1 MSLSVAVACSAGKF
15 MIRVLKGLWAHI
27 ELRRRYQLGAL
38 LMLMLLASVAE
49 MFSIG
54 AVIPFLA
61 VMSDP
66 ARAMAHPSIQRIAE
80 WFNLTEAGDLLA
92 IVAIGFGM
100 ASLFA
105 GLVRVLLIYASSRLS
120 FAVGADLSARIYL
133 HTLYQ
138 PYIQHL
144 SQNSSEVITGITSK
158 SSNVINGALVPA
170 LMIVSSLML
179 LVTIICMLAFIN
191 PLITLGAMALFCA
204 IYIGITLLMKR
215 WLSINGT
222 YIAKES
228 VRVLRCLQEG
238 LGGIREV
245 LLEGNQERY
254 CGEYR
259 KADQVMR
266 RAQGSNLFITQF
278 PRFAMEGIG
287 LFMIAMFAYMETR
300 QNGNLGTLLPTLGV
314 LALGASRMLPVLQ
327 HTYGSW
333 ANIQGNQAEIEDVL
347 TLLSKGT
354 AEKAADYELV
364 DQIRFT
370 ESIALDRLS
379 FSYDAEPVLREISVT
394 LRKGDCMGI
403 VGRSGSGKSTLV
415 DIIMGLLDP
424 DTGSIQIDGQ
434 RLTRANLRSWQRHI
448 AHVPQTI
455 FLVDGN
461 IAENIGFGLPGRV
474 PTDEE
479 LFRAAIAAGLGDLV
493 QRPEDLYRIHVGER
507 GARIS
512 GGQRQR
518 IAIARAL
525 LRQADLIVFD
535 EATSALDEKTEAD
548 IVSMIQRLDQSKTII
563 MISHRMAALKHCNVI
578 VEVVGGKLLRREL
591 ESAQVL
597 HSNLVT

>member
-1 MSLSVAVACSAGKF
+1 
-15 MIRVLKGLWAHI
+15 MIRVLKGLWVHI

-54 AVIPFLA
+54 AVIPFLS
-61 VMSDP
+61 VMADP
-66 ARAMAHPSIQRIAE
+66 ARAMAQPSIQLIFE
-80 WFNLTEAGDLLA
+80 WFNLTEEGDLLA
-92 IVAIGFGM
+92 VIAIGFGV

-105 GLVRVLLIYASSRLS
+105 GLVRVILIYFSTRLS
-120 FAVGADLSARIYL
+120 YAIGADLSARIYL
-133 HTLYQ
+133 NTLFQ
-138 PYIQHL
+138 PYIRHL
-144 SQNSSEVITGITSK
+144 SRNSSEVITGITSK

-170 LMIVSSLML
+170 LMIVNSSML
-179 LVTIICMLAFIN
+179 LISVIGLLSYID
-191 PLITLGAMALFCA
+191 PLITLGAIASFGG
-204 IYIGITLLMKR
+204 IYLGITLLMKR
-215 WLSINGT
+215 WLAINGT
-222 YIAKES
+222 HIAKES
-228 VRVLRCLQEG
+228 VQVLRCLQEG

-254 CGEYR
+254 CEEYR
-259 KADQVMR
+259 KSDRVMR

-278 PRFAMEGIG
+278 PRFAMEGLG
-287 LFMIAMFAYMETR
+287 LFMIAMFAYVETR
-300 QNGNLGTLLPTLGV
+300 LNGDLGTLLPTLGV

-333 ANIQGNQAEIEDVL
+333 ANIQGNMAEIEDVL
-347 TLLSKGT
+347 ALLDKST
-354 AEKAADYELV
+354 AEKVSDYKHVEQL
-364 DQIRFT
+364 RFID
-370 ESIALDRLS
+370 SIALDRLC
-379 FSYDAEPVLREISVT
+379 FSYGAESVLREVSVT
-394 LRKGDCMGI
+394 LQKGDCIGI

-424 DTGSIQIDGQ
+424 SSGSIRIDGQ
-434 RLTRANLRSWQRHI
+434 RLNRANLRSWQRLI

-461 IAENIGFGLPGRV
+461 IADNIAFGLPDRI

-479 LFRAAIAAGLGDLV
+479 LYRAAIAAGLGDIV

-548 IVSMIQRLDQSKTII
+548 IVSMIQRLDHSKTII
-563 MISHRMAALKHCNVI
+563 IISHRMAALRNCNRI
-578 VEVVGGKLLRREL
+578 LRIDGGKLSEQP
-591 ESAQVL
+591 SSVVVA
-597 HSNLVT
+597 

>member
-1 MSLSVAVACSAGKF
+1 
-15 MIRVLKGLWAHI
+15 MIRVLKKLWAHI
-27 ELRRRYQLGAL
+27 EFRRRYQLGLL

-54 AVIPFLA
+54 AVIPFLS
-61 VMSDP
+61 VMADP
-66 ARAMAHPSIQRIAE
+66 ARAMNQPSIRGIAE
-80 WFNLTEAGDLLA
+80 WFNLTEAGELLA
-92 IVAIGFGM
+92 VIAIGFGV

-105 GLVRVLLIYASSRLS
+105 GLVRVLLIYASTRLS
-120 FAVGADLSARIYL
+120 YAIGADLSARIYL

-138 PYIQHL
+138 PYIRHL

-170 LMIVSSLML
+170 LMIVSSSML
-179 LVTIICMLAFIN
+179 LCSIIGMLAYIN
-191 PLITLGAMALFCA
+191 PLITLGAMASFGG
-204 IYIGITLLMKR
+204 IYLVITLLMKR
-215 WLSINGT
+215 WLAINGKL
-222 YIAKES
+222 IAKES

-254 CGEYR
+254 CEVYR
-259 KADQVMR
+259 KADRVMR
-266 RAQGSNLFITQF
+266 KAQGGNLFITQF

-287 LFMIAMFAYMETR
+287 LFMIAMFAYSETR
-300 QNGNLGTLLPTLGV
+300 LNGNLGAMLPTLGV

-333 ANIQGNQAEIEDVL
+333 ANIQGNLAEIEDVL
-347 TLLSKGT
+347 TLLDKKT
-354 AEKAADYELV
+354 ADKASRNEPV
-364 DQIRFT
+364 NQVRFT
-370 ESIALDRLS
+370 ESIVLDRLS
-379 FSYDAEPVLREISVT
+379 FSYGTEPVLREISVT
-394 LRKGDCMGI
+394 LQKGDCIGI

-424 DTGSIQIDGQ
+424 DTGSIKIDGQ
-434 RLTRANLRSWQRHI
+434 RLTRGNLRSWQSHI
-448 AHVPQTI
+448 AHVPQMI

-461 IAENIGFGLPGRV
+461 IADNIGFGLPGRM

-479 LFRAAIAAGLGDLV
+479 LYQAAFAAGLGDLV
-493 QRPEDLYRIHVGER
+493 QRPEDLYRIHVGEH

-548 IVSMIQRLDQSKTII
+548 IVSMIQGLDQSKTII
-563 MISHRMAALKHCNVI
+563 MISHRMASLKHCNKI
-578 VEVVGGKLLRREL
+578 IEVVDGKLVDRGL
-591 ESAQVL
+591 EGAQVL
-597 HSNLVT
+597 NVNLAT

>member
-1 MSLSVAVACSAGKF
+1 
-15 MIRVLKGLWAHI
+15 MIKVLKGLWAHI

-61 VMSDP
+61 IIADP
-66 ARAMAHPSIQRIAE
+66 ARAMTHPSIHGIVKL
-80 WFNLTEAGDLLA
+80 FNLTDEGDVLA
-92 IVAIGFGM
+92 VIAIGFGV
-100 ASLFA
+100 ASLVA
-105 GLVRVLLIYASSRLS
+105 GLVRVSLIYASTRLS
-120 FAVGADLSARIYL
+120 YAIGADLSARIYL

-138 PYIQHL
+138 PYIRHL

-158 SSNVINGALVPA
+158 SSNVTNGALVPA
-170 LMIVSSLML
+170 LMIVSSSML
-179 LVTIICMLAFIN
+179 LCTIIGMLAYIN
-191 PLITLGAMALFCA
+191 PFITLGAMASFGG
-204 IYIGITLLMKR
+204 IYLVITLLMKY
-215 WLSINGT
+215 WLSINGKL
-222 YIAKES
+222 IARES

-254 CGEYR
+254 CEEYR
-259 KADQVMR
+259 KADRVMR

-278 PRFAMEGIG
+278 PRFAMEGLG
-287 LFMIAMFAYMETR
+287 LFMIAMFAYSETR
-300 QNGNLGTLLPTLGV
+300 LNGNLGTMLPTLGV

-327 HTYGSW
+327 HTYGAW
-333 ANIQGNQAEIEDVL
+333 ANIQGNLAEIEDIL
-347 TLLSKGT
+347 TLLDDETVNNATGNES
-354 AEKAADYELV
+354 V
-364 DQIRFT
+364 DRVRFT
-370 ESIALDRLS
+370 ESIVLERLS
-379 FSYDAEPVLREISVT
+379 FSYGAEPVLREVSVT
-394 LRKGDCMGI
+394 LQRGDRIGI

-424 DTGSIQIDGQ
+424 SSGSIQIDGL
-434 RLTRANLRSWQRHI
+434 RLTPANRRSWQSHI

-461 IAENIGFGLPGRV
+461 IADNIGFGLPHRV
-474 PTDEE
+474 PTEE
-479 LFRAAIAAGLGDLV
+479 DLYQAAIAAGLGDVV

-525 LRQADLIVFD
+525 LRQADVIVFD

-548 IVSMIQRLDQSKTII
+548 IVSMIQKLDRGTTVI
-563 MISHRMAALKHCNVI
+563 MISHRIAALRNCNRVFSI
-578 VEVVGGKLLRREL
+578 NDGRLREQ
-591 ESAQVL
+591 SPF
-597 HSNLVT
+597 HLVT

>member
-1 MSLSVAVACSAGKF
+1 
-15 MIRVLKGLWAHI
+15 MISVLKGLWVHI
-27 ELRRRYQLGAL
+27 ELRQRYKLGAL
-38 LMLMLLASVAE
+38 LMLMLSASVAE

-61 VMSDP
+61 VMADP
-66 ARAMAHPSIQRIAE
+66 ARAMAHPAIHSIVE
-80 WFNLTEAGDLLA
+80 LFNLTEVGDLLA
-92 IVAIGFGM
+92 VIAIGFGV

-105 GLVRVLLIYASSRLS
+105 GFVRVLLIYASTRLS
-120 FAVGADLSARIYL
+120 FAIGADLSARIYL
-133 HTLYQ
+133 HTLHQ
-138 PYIQHL
+138 PYFSHL

-170 LMIVSSLML
+170 LMIISSSML
-179 LVTIICMLAFIN
+179 LVTIIGMLAYIN
-191 PLITLGAMALFCA
+191 PMITLWAMAGFGA
-204 IYIGITLLMKR
+204 IYFCITLLMKR
-215 WLSINGT
+215 WLASNSAN
-222 YIAKES
+222 IARES

-245 LLEGNQERY
+245 LLEGNQDRY
-254 CGEYR
+254 CEEYS
-259 KADQVMR
+259 KADRVMR

-287 LFMIAMFAYMETR
+287 LFMIAMFVYVEAR
-300 QNGNLGTLLPTLGV
+300 LNGNVGSLLPTLGV

-333 ANIQGNQAEIEDVL
+333 ANIQGNLAEIEDVL
-347 TLLSKGT
+347 KLLDKGT
-354 AEKAADYELV
+354 AEKASGNQPVEQV
-364 DQIRFT
+364 RFS

-379 FSYDAEPVLREISVT
+379 FSYGAEPVLQEISVT
-394 LRKGDCMGI
+394 LQKGDCIGI

-424 DTGSIQIDGQ
+424 GGGGIRIDGQ

-461 IAENIGFGLPGRV
+461 IADNITFGLPGRV
-474 PTDEE
+474 PTDGE
-479 LFRAAIAAGLGDLV
+479 LYRVAIAAGLDDLV

-525 LRQADLIVFD
+525 LRQAELIVFD
-535 EATSALDEKTEAD
+535 EATSALDEKTED
-548 IVSMIQRLDQSKTII
+548 EIVSMIRRLDNSKTII
-563 MISHRMAALKHCNVI
+563 MISHRMAALRNCNRI
-578 VEVVGGKLLRREL
+578 LRIDNSRLIEQPQHHFV
-591 ESAQVL
+591 A
-597 HSNLVT
+597 